1 MRVSTRATGGP
12 AGGSGPGGTAGPAG
26 TLQGT
31 GAGPSAAVTSL
42 RRLWHVMV
50 GREGD
55 VRRPIAFLILGVIVA
70 TIITP
75 DFIRPSNIDS
85 LLVDNSYLLVIAV
98 GEAFVIMVG
107 SIDLGVESMLVSAGM
122 LIAWLTVFH
131 GMPSG
136 LAVVV
141 TLAAAVVIGLLVGL
155 LVAKVHIPSFVVTLG
170 VYWGFRG
177 VALLVN
183 NQQGISPA
191 GSRPF
196 GFEGIAGSTGG
207 VSNLLIIALA
217 VVIVAQVVMSLTPFG
232 LWLKSIGS
240 NELAAR
246 RAGIRADTVK
256 ISVFAISA
264 FLAALAGIMY
274 TAWAGTI
281 VPSAVEGYS
290 LEAIAAVILGGIPFT
305 GGRGTAVGAALG
317 ALMVAII
324 NDLIVLLGVPSLWE
338 YIFVAAVLIVAGLQA
353 RAGRLVK

>member
-1 MRVSTRATGGP
+1 MGPEDSGRGGTP
-12 AGGSGPGGTAGPAG
+12 GPGGGVPRVRE
-26 TLQGT
+26 L
-31 GAGPSAAVTSL
+31 S
-42 RRLWHVMV
+42 RLLV

-55 VRRPIAFLILGVIVA
+55 VRRPVGFLILGLIVA

-75 DFIRPSNIDS
+75 DFIRLSNIDS

-107 SIDLGVESMLVSAGM
+107 SIDLGVESILVSAGM

-136 LAVVV
+136 LAIVV
-141 TLAAAVVIGLLVGL
+141 TLVAAVVIGLLVGL

-177 VALLVN
+177 VALLIN
-183 NQQGISPA
+183 DQQGISPT

-196 GFEGIAGSTGG
+196 GFESIAGSTGG
-207 VSNLLIIALA
+207 VSNLLIIAF
-217 VVIVAQVVMSLTPFG
+217 VVVVVAQVVLSLTPFG

-246 RAGIRADTVK
+246 RAGIRADAVK

-264 FLAALAGIMY
+264 FLAGLAGIMY

>member
-1 MRVSTRATGGP
+1 MRASTPATGE
-12 AGGSGPGGTAGPAG
+12 SVGGTAGSGGSP
-26 TLQGT
+26 QGT
-31 GAGPSAAVTSL
+31 GGGPSAAVTSL
-42 RRLWHVMV
+42 RRLSHVMV

-141 TLAAAVVIGLLVGL
+141 TLAAAVVIGLLIGL

-183 NQQGISPA
+183 NQQGISPT

-217 VVIVAQVVMSLTPFG
+217 VVVVAQVVMSLTPFG

-246 RAGIRADTVK
+246 RAGLRADAVK

-338 YIFVAAVLIVAGLQA
+338 YVFVAAVLIVAGLQA
-353 RAGRLVK
+353 RGGRLVK

>member
-1 MRVSTRATGGP
+1 MTAQAAGGP
-12 AGGSGPGGTAGPAG
+12 AEVGGSVAGPGNAP
-26 TLQGT
+26 
-31 GAGPSAAVTSL
+31 GAGGGASPALERL
-42 RRLWHVMV
+42 RRLARIVV

-55 VRRPIAFLILGVIVA
+55 VRRPIAFLILGVIIA

-75 DFIRPSNIDS
+75 DFVRPSNINS
-85 LLVDNSYLLVIAV
+85 LVTDNSYLVVLAV

-107 SIDLGVESMLVSAGM
+107 SIDLGVEALLVSAGM
-122 LIAWLTVFH
+122 LVAWLNVFH
-131 GMPSG
+131 AFPGG
-136 LAVVV
+136 LAALL
-141 TLAAAVVIGLLVGL
+141 TLLGALVLGLLVGL

-177 VALLVN
+177 VALLIN
-183 NQQGISPA
+183 GQQGINPA
-191 GSRPF
+191 GSQSF
-196 GFEGIAGSTGG
+196 GFAGIAGSTGG
-207 VSNLLIIALA
+207 VSNLDIIALA
-217 VVIVAQVVMSLTPFG
+217 VVVVAQVVLSLTPFG

-246 RAGIRADTVK
+246 RAGISADRVK
-256 ISVFAISA
+256 ISVFVISA

-281 VPSAVEGYS
+281 VPGAAEGYS
-290 LEAIAAVILGGIPFT
+290 LEAIAGVILGGIPFT

-317 ALMVAII
+317 ALMVGII

-338 YIFVAAVLIVAGLQA
+338 YVFVAVVLIVAGLQA